1 MTNEAELRK
10 EISSIVH
17 KILILI
23 RKDRIIPNREISMLI
38 DYLDEIK
45 IFTKGRDDISK
56 KLVYELFYLYTTVI
70 SQISYNKEDDISIV
84 TELYMRIT
92 SVFNDGL
99 YQ

>member
-1 MTNEAELRK
+1 M
-10 EISSIVH
+10 
-17 KILILI
+17 
-23 RKDRIIPNREISMLI
+23 RKDRNIPNGEILMLI
-38 DYLDEIK
+38 DYLEDLK
-45 IFTKGRDDISK
+45 KHTRGRDDISK

-70 SQISYNKEDDISIV
+70 SQISSNKDEDTSIV